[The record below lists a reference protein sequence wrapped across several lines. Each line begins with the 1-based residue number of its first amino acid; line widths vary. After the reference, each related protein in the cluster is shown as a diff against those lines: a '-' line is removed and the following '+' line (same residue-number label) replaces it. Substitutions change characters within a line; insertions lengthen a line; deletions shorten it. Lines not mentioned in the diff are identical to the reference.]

1 MNCIKIFNNHNSII
15 HKIPKNTDILLLGES
30 TYGTEEFYDIRANI
44 TKQLITYED
53 YNIILM
59 ETDWYNLYI
68 INKYIQDNSDFTHIN
83 DVLTKINNFPNWL
96 LKNNIFIELIK
107 WLKDYNKCAI
117 KKIYLLGID
126 CYLLIETLQLL
137 YTFLKVFDLK
147 LYKIL
152 KKDLHFLNRYK
163 KTTDFI
169 HYFINKSNN
178 NFIKEEYFHE
188 LLLTIQKNKNTYKNI
203 CIKKSI
209 NPIAIINIEICCD
222 VIINSYEFIKKQFSN
237 EKKTYGNIRD
247 QHMLMTIIKLKDNI
261 KNSKIIIWGHNSH
274 IGDATSTEN
283 GGTNLSNN
291 NTWNLGQMCR
301 SMFQNTYII
310 GFGTYNGSVIASYKW
325 GVKEQ
330 IFILNFP
337 LKDSI
342 EEHIYLFCQKRN
354 INNCYIDLHF
364 CKNIP
369 PFNQKKPQRTIGL
382 TYNSINE
389 IEHHY
394 ISSIL
399 SKQFDLYIFISY
411 TTHLI
416 EQKKEK
422 SLKFIH

>member
-30 TYGTEEFYDIRANI
+30 TYGTEEFYEIRANI

-53 YNIILM
+53 YNIILI

-169 HYFINKSNN
+169 QHFINKSNN

-188 LLLTIQKNKNTYKNI
+188 LLLKIQKNKNT
-203 CIKKSI
+203 
-209 NPIAIINIEICCD
+209 
-222 VIINSYEFIKKQFSN
+222 
-237 EKKTYGNIRD
+237 
-247 QHMLMTIIKLKDNI
+247 
-261 KNSKIIIWGHNSH
+261 
-274 IGDATSTEN
+274 
-283 GGTNLSNN
+283 
-291 NTWNLGQMCR
+291 
-301 SMFQNTYII
+301 
-310 GFGTYNGSVIASYKW
+310 
-325 GVKEQ
+325 
-330 IFILNFP
+330 
-337 LKDSI
+337 
-342 EEHIYLFCQKRN
+342 
-354 INNCYIDLHF
+354 
-364 CKNIP
+364 
-369 PFNQKKPQRTIGL
+369 
-382 TYNSINE
+382 
-389 IEHHY
+389 
-394 ISSIL
+394 
-399 SKQFDLYIFISY
+399 
-411 TTHLI
+411 
-416 EQKKEK
+416 
-422 SLKFIH
+422 